1 MQKILR
7 KMARMFTYCCTAMFL
22 PLCMLTCSPSQAQD
36 RTVQGKV
43 TATED
48 NSPLPGVSVI
58 IKGTT
63 RGVST
68 DANGTYKIGVGEG
81 STLVF
86 SFVGYARQEVQV
98 GSKSV
103 IDVSL
108 KADDRQLNEVVVT
121 ALGIQKEKKTLAFAT
136 QSVKGADLIKA
147 REPNPINSLIGKV
160 AGLSVGASPELLRA
174 PQVSLRGGRPLYVVD
189 GVPINSDTWNI
200 SPDDIESMDV
210 LKGPSGTALYG
221 FRAQNGVIMITTK
234 KGSKDK
240 RGFSVEFNSSTMADK
255 GFIAIPKVQDLYG
268 PGDHGVYEFV
278 DGRGGGKNDG
288 DYDVWGPPLDGRLL
302 PQYDSPIDPATGRRI
317 PTPWIPRGKDNLKRF
332 LQTGILSTNNIAV
345 AASNDK
351 ADIRFSVSHTAQQG
365 IVPNTKLNISN
376 FNTSLGYNFSQKL
389 RFEAGL
395 NYNRQYTPNYPDV
408 NYGPNSLIYN
418 MVIWGGA
425 DWNVDDMKQLWQPG
439 KEGVQQI
446 YAEYQRYNNPWF
458 VVKEWLRGHYKND
471 VFGQASMRYK
481 INDWVDAQLRTQV
494 TTYDL
499 LRTEKLPYSA
509 TSYGREEA
517 RGDYREDKRN
527 LFENNT
533 DLLVNFNRN
542 LTPAISL
549 RGSVGGSIRSFRYTS
564 SFGSTNYLNVPG
576 VYNFNN
582 SANPVF
588 ISNFDAQMKVLSGY
602 YTADLGLGRYANLSV
617 TGRWDKTSTLPSGR
631 NVGFYPS
638 VGLSSALTDY
648 INLPSAISFLKVRG
662 SFARV
667 KEAFTQADIGPS
679 AFPVGYGD
687 AYRSS
692 YDGPTYGTT
701 VAYNIARP
709 YNNESAAYFSN
720 SLLDPN
726 IEPSSRTNYEAG
738 VDMKFLGNRLGLD
751 ITYFSYLDGPRIFG
765 LTLPESTGYGSLT
778 TNGVKTSR
786 NGLEIAL
793 SGNVIKNADGLT
805 WDVLLNWAT
814 FQERLREIYGS
825 QERLNQ
831 FYKIGDRLDGYFGRA
846 FARTR
851 EGQVVYD
858 ASGRPVYNPVSQF
871 LGYTNPDWTFGFQN
885 KFAYKGFNL
894 SFQFDG
900 RIGGVIEN
908 YIQKQT
914 FRGGRHIATVQG
926 AMAEA
931 RLNDTKGIKTW
942 VGEGQVLV
950 GGTIKYDPDGNILN
964 YDELRFEPMSAKY
977 ATFLQDWISRY
988 YNSNEGNMM
997 SRSFVKLREVQIGYN
1012 VPTRLL
1018 GKFVK
1023 QASVSLVGRNLLYF
1037 AAAKDLD
1044 VEQFVNYTDRSSS
1057 LQTPTMR
1064 RFGVNI
1070 NLTF

>member
-1 MQKILR
+1 
-7 KMARMFTYCCTAMFL
+7 MARMFTYCCTAMFL

-98 GSKSV
+98 GTKSV

-136 QSVKGADLIKA
+136 QTVKGADLIKA

-160 AGLSVGASPELLRA
+160 AGLSIGASAELLRA

-302 PQYDSPIDPATGRRI
+302 PQYDSPLDPATGRRI

-701 VAYNIARP
+701 VAYNISRP

-765 LTLPESTGYGSLT
+765 LTLPESTGFGSLT

-851 EGQVVYD
+851 EGQIVYD

-931 RLNDTKGIKTW
+931 RLNDTKGIKSW